1 MQRAMIIVLMSLWLA
16 ACGNADKLIGMVLPS
31 PTPLSRYAMASHLC
45 DEYSFDFSL
54 FPTRDENGHRGY
66 KITVSNNTS
75 ESSLQNAACI
85 LDQMEVPLYITDK
98 ITSTREEGVEYK
110 EKINDLDISW
120 IKNYNRLSITVIDLR
135 D

>member
-16 ACGNADKLIGMVLPS
+16 ACGNADKLIGMVMPS
-31 PTPLSRYAMASHLC
+31 PTPLSRYAMAYGLC
-45 DEYSFDFSL
+45 YKNSFDFSI
-54 FPTRDENGHRGY
+54 FPTRDENGHSGFR
-66 KITVSNNTS
+66 ITVSNSTS
-75 ESSLQNAACI
+75 ESSLQIGACI

-98 ITSTREEGVEYK
+98 ITSIREEGVEYK

-120 IKNYNRLSITVIDLR
+120 IKNNNQLSITIIDLR